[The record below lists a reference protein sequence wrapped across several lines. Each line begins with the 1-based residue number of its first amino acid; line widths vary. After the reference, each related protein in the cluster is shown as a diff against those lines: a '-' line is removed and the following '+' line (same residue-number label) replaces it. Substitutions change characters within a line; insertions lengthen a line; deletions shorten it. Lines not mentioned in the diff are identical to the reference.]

1 MDKFIYQALNSNGK
15 KISGEVD
22 ADSKES
28 ALNILSS
35 RGYIPVT
42 VKDLN
47 KSSGKEILSWIAN
60 SLTSVKLDEIIIFTK
75 QFRTMLKAGVG
86 IIDLLQILESQTE
99 NKKLKNIIKVIHKDI
114 KEGATLHDAFIKH
127 DKIFPNIY
135 CSMIRAGETS
145 GSLVDVLERLTYI
158 LEHEHKIRS
167 DIKSALSY
175 PIIVILFLGVAFLV
189 LLTFVIPKFINIFNK
204 AGLVLPLPTKICI
217 VLYHGL
223 NNYWPF
229 IICGVLAVCGGLYYY
244 GKTKNGRYFFDVL
257 KMKIPIV
264 GDLIQKSVMSR
275 FASIF
280 SILQASGISILDSLD
295 ILSATMG
302 NEAISREFDKVRSML
317 SEGRGIS
324 APLKESHY
332 FPPMVVNMVAI
343 GEESGNM
350 VEMLREISTHYD
362 SEVEYS
368 VKQLSEAIGPVL
380 TVCLAVIIG
389 FFALAIFL
397 PMWDLTKMVK

>member
-1 MDKFIYQALNSNGK
+1 MKKFIYTALNSDGK
-15 KISGEVD
+15 KISGKIE
-22 ADSKES
+22 ADSTEN
-28 ALNILSS
+28 ALGILSS
-35 RGYIPVT
+35 SGYIPVN
-42 VKDLN
+42 VKDLSRN
-47 KSSGKEILSWIAN
+47 TGKNILSEITK
-60 SLTSVKLDEIIIFTK
+60 SLTSVKLGEIIIFTK

-99 NKKLKNIIKVIHKDI
+99 NSKLKEIIKVIRKDI
-114 KEGATLHDAFIKH
+114 KEGATLYDAFIKH

-158 LEHEHKIRS
+158 LEHEHKVKS
-167 DIKSALSY
+167 DVKAALQY

-189 LLTFVIPKFINIFNK
+189 LLTFVIPKFIHIFEK

-217 VLYHGL
+217 VLYHVL
-223 NNYWPF
+223 NAYWPF
-229 IICGVLAVCGGLYYY
+229 IICGVILIAGSLYYY
-244 GKTKNGRYFFDVL
+244 NKTKNGQYFFDVL
-257 KMKIPIV
+257 KMKIPII
-264 GDLIQKSVMSR
+264 GDLVIKSVMSR

-302 NEAISREFDKVRSML
+302 NEAISREFDKIGSLL
-317 SEGRGIS
+317 SEGHGIS
-324 APLKESHY
+324 APLEVSNY

-350 VEMLREISTHYD
+350 VEMLNEISIHYD